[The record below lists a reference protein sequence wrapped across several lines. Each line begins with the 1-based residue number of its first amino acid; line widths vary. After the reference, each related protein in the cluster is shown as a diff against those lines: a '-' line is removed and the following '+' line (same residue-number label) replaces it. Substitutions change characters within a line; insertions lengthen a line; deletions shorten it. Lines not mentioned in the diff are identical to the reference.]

1 MQFLD
6 KWERKFGW
14 LSFPGFLRYYAIFH
28 VLVYLLQFVNPEIG
42 IFLEFNRSKILAGE
56 IWRLITFLFA
66 GSGVGGQDAFG
77 MLFLFFMVML
87 AFMISDALE
96 ESWGVFRASFFYYTG
111 YIGLILANFLYDAP
125 MIGSGMLIYGAAFF
139 AFATLFPKVEFLLM
153 FIIPVQ
159 IRWLALLGAIYY
171 VVKIYH
177 SPPLIGY
184 YLLGFSGYLL
194 WAGIPAL
201 RGRGQ
206 MVKAAG
212 RRRSFKKQASMDGN
226 AFHQCTVCDRT
237 ELSHPDL
244 EFRMA
249 ADGKEYCTEHLK
261 D

>member
-111 YIGLILANFLYDAP
+111 YIGLILANVDLWRRIFRLRDFVSESRVSADVHHSGANSLAGVA
-125 MIGSGMLIYGAAFF
+125 GSHLLRRRNLPQP
-139 AFATLFPKVEFLLM
+139 ATHRLLPVGLFRL
-153 FIIPVQ
+153 
-159 IRWLALLGAIYY
+159 
-171 VVKIYH
+171 
-177 SPPLIGY
+177 
-184 YLLGFSGYLL
+184 
-194 WAGIPAL
+194 PAL
-201 RGRGQ
+201 GGYSCATRARSNGQSRGQ
-206 MVKAAG
+206 A
-212 RRRSFKKQASMDGN
+212 
-226 AFHQCTVCDRT
+226 
-237 ELSHPDL
+237 E
-244 EFRMA
+244 EF
-249 ADGKEYCTEHLK
+249 
-261 D
+261 